1 LRLVRWL
8 AALSVQ
14 PALEEAGVPLVRGQ
28 AMVPGAPAPAARVQ
42 RASMELAQQKG
53 RQGLE
58 PAGLSP
64 VRPRGIAM

>member
-1 LRLVRWL
+1 
-8 AALSVQ
+8 
-14 PALEEAGVPLVRGQ
+14 VPLVRGQ